1 MLCSILISLTAES
14 SYPILGG
21 LGRPAQ
27 AWFLGQLTR
36 SHASLASRLHDEQ
49 GLKPYTVST
58 LLDEHLRPLRAGDWV
73 QPGDLCWLRIT
84 SLNEEVSETL
94 QQRILR
100 KIPKRLTLH
109 KMDFRVDDVFTHRAE
124 HEWAGETSFTEIAES
139 FSDKSERQLRMEFV
153 SPTAFRNNNLDICL
167 PMPGQVFRSLWE
179 KWNAFAPESM
189 QVHELWPQFSSDCI
203 LVEELTA
210 VNTTHWEFAEG
221 TRGAATGFTGTVGFS
236 LIPKGKVK
244 LGWKEYWDGAATVMQ
259 SLAQFAFYSGV
270 GHHTTIGM
278 GQCRSLPILNS
289 PTRNLSY
296 RAVSKNNRKLDK
308 RSRR

>member
-1 MLCSILISLTAES
+1 MLRSILISLTAES

-58 LLDEHLRPLRAGDWV
+58 LLDEHLRPLRAGDWL
-73 QPGDLCWLRIT
+73 QPGELCWLRIT

-139 FSDKSERQLRMEFV
+139 FSGKPERQLRMEFV

-167 PMPGQVFRSLWE
+167 PLPGQVFRSLWE

-203 LVEELTA
+203 LVEDLTA
-210 VNTTHWEFAEG
+210 VNTIHWEFAEG

-244 LGWKEYWDGAATVMQ
+244 PGWKEYWDGAATVMQ

-278 GQCRSLPILNS
+278 GQCRP
-289 PTRNLSY
+289 LSASHSTTQN
-296 RAVSKNNRKLDK
+296 RLLQAVSQNGRKLDK
-308 RSRR
+308 KSRR